1 MKTSSGSKKS
11 HQYTHEYV
19 YHHAKSWDVAANN
32 NFAQSYNSLPKCGMK
47 FLQLQIDQERSK
59 ENHESPSDSSEH
71 HRCTHGY
78 VYNNNVNKD
87 ATTNVNNM
95 VL

>member
-19 YHHAKSWDVAANN
+19 YHNEIKEDVFVNN
-32 NFAQSYNSLPKCGMK
+32 NVLQSYICSPKCDLK
-47 FLQLQIDQERSK
+47 FLEHQIDYGGSK
-59 ENHESPSDSSEH
+59 KNHESPSDSSEH
-71 HRCTHGY
+71 HRCTHVD
-78 VYNNNVNKD
+78 VYHHNVTND
-87 ATTNVNNM
+87 STTNVKNM